1 MKAVPRGPGRVLAGL
16 VAVAATLA
24 AVVPSPGEEPA
35 SPPAPARAPGERDA
49 ALEAFIAEL
58 ERLGG
63 KKLNAPRE
71 DARFLNLLVKTAG
84 AKRALEVGT
93 SNGYSAIWIALGLEE
108 TGGRLTT
115 VEIDPDRVKEAK
127 TNLARAGVAGRV
139 TCLEGDAHTVVRTL
153 EGPFDFIFLDADKGG
168 EKDYFDALFP
178 KLAPGGVILVH
189 NAIRMKSMMRE
200 YLDVVT
206 KHPELDTVTVSLTM
220 DDGFCVSRR
229 KRK

>member
-1 MKAVPRGPGRVLAGL
+1 MKAHPRGPGLVLAGL
-16 VAVAATLA
+16 VAVAVLV
-24 AVVPSPGEEPA
+24 AVVSSPGEETA
-35 SPPAPARAPGERDA
+35 APPAARAPGERDA
-49 ALEAFIAEL
+49 ALEAFLAEL
-58 ERLGG
+58 EALGG

-127 TNLARAGVAGRV
+127 ANFARAGVAGRV
-139 TCLEGDAHTVVRTL
+139 ACLEGDAHAVVRTL

>member
-1 MKAVPRGPGRVLAGL
+1 MKAIPRGPGLVVAGL
-16 VAVAATLA
+16 VTLVAALSA
-24 AVVPSPGEEPA
+24 AVPSPGEEPA
-35 SPPAPARAPGERDA
+35 APAAVRAPGERDA
-49 ALEAFIAEL
+49 ALEAFLADL
-58 ERLGG
+58 EATGG

-71 DARFLNLLVKTAG
+71 DARFLNLLVKAAG

-93 SNGYSAIWIALGLEE
+93 SNGYSAIWIALALE
-108 TGGRLTT
+108 TTDGRLTT
-115 VEIDPDRVKEAK
+115 LEIDSDRVKEAK
-127 TNLARAGVAGRV
+127 ANLARAGVAGRV
-139 TCLEGDAHTVVRTL
+139 TCLEGDAHAVVRTL

-178 KLAPGGVILVH
+178 KLAPGGVIVVH